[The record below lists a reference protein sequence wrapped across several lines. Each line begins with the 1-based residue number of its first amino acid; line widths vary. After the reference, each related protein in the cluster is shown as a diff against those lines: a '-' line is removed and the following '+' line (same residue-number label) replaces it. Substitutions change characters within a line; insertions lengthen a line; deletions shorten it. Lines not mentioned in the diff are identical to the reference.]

1 MSLNTIRRAHLNFGV
16 ISSTEFSTFLCSNFS
31 MPELPEVELVA
42 RALNGLITKRRIV
55 AAEILRARLLPNS
68 TPEEFSVQLRGAR
81 VESVRRRGKHILIQ
95 LDNGFVLV
103 VHLRMSGR
111 FLYLPLDAELPKFTH
126 AILYLDNE
134 YRLVFSD
141 QRHFGMM
148 KIVAADSLHEAKEL
162 RALAPEPFSEDFTH
176 AYLHAAL
183 SRSRRT
189 LKETLLDQTKVT
201 GLGNI
206 YAAEAMFRARVNPF
220 TTASEFSKRR
230 VPKLHQA
237 ILEVLAESIAHGS
250 TLNVDPEN
258 IDGSYYGGEYEG
270 HWRVY
275 DREGEPCPA
284 CRAAI
289 KRIAHAGR
297 STYFCPRCQRQ

>member
-1 MSLNTIRRAHLNFGV
+1 
-16 ISSTEFSTFLCSNFS
+16 

-42 RALNGLITKRRIV
+42 RALDKLITNHLIV
-55 AAEILRARLLPNS
+55 AAEVLRARLLPDS
-68 TPEEFSVQLRGAR
+68 TPVEFAAQFRGTR
-81 VESVRRRGKHILIQ
+81 VESVKRRGKHILIN
-95 LDNGFVLV
+95 LDNGRVLI

-126 AILYLDNE
+126 AIFYLDNE

-148 KIVAADSLHEAKEL
+148 KVVSADVLHEAKEL
-162 RALAPEPFSEDFTH
+162 RALAPEPFSEEFTH
-176 AYLHAAL
+176 EYLHAAL
-183 SRSRRT
+183 LRSRRT

-220 TTASEFSKRR
+220 TVASEFSKRR
-230 VPKLHQA
+230 VPKLHRA
-237 ILEVLAESIAHGS
+237 ILEVLAESIKHGS

-270 HWRVY
+270 KWRVY
-275 DREGEPCPA
+275 DREGEPCMD
-284 CRAAI
+284 CRAPI

-297 STYFCPRCQRQ
+297 STYFCSRCQRR